1 MEAWANEIL
10 QSPTISPIVV
20 AAALLLGLVGSVTS
34 CCNLAVIGA
43 ISGYSSSQGDK
54 LSRRDVGLGS
64 LAFMLGTI
72 VALGV
77 LGALA
82 GFVSQTIG
90 ATVGDYW
97 KLFAGFSLVLFGLA
111 SLKLIP
117 FKLPTFQKLSG
128 GSSGGSGKAILFG
141 FTVGG
146 GATACSAG
154 CSPVLPV
161 VLGVV
166 TLQGNTWWGIVLLV
180 AFAIGWSLPI
190 SAGLLGLG
198 MGINIMTA
206 KLSKLVSVI
215 RVTGGVI
222 LLASGFYLLYT
233 S

>member
-1 MEAWANEIL
+1 MEEWARSIL
-10 QSPTISPIVV
+10 ESPSINPVV
-20 AAALLLGLVGSVTS
+20 VVAALLLGLVGSVTS

-54 LSRRDVGLGS
+54 LKKRDVWLGA
-64 LAFMLGTI
+64 LAFMLGTV
-72 VALGV
+72 VALGI

-97 KLFAGFSLVLFGLA
+97 KLFAGISLVLFGLA

-117 FKLPTFQKLSG
+117 FKLPTFPKLSG
-128 GSSGGSGKAILFG
+128 GSQSGTGKAMLFG

-146 GATACSAG
+146 GATACSA
-154 CSPVLPV
+154 CCNPVLPV
-161 VLGVV
+161 VLGVA
-166 TLQGNTWWGIVLLV
+166 TLQGNTWWGVILLA
-180 AFAIGWSLPI
+180 AFAIGWSLPLT
-190 SAGLLGLG
+190 AGLLGLG
-198 MGINIMTA
+198 VGISFMTS
-206 KLSKLVSVI
+206 KLSRFATVI
-215 RVTGGVI
+215 RIVGGVI